1 MPIVTGPSP
10 ASMAEL
16 RAVTLALKAV
26 DKETRSA
33 INKATRD
40 TLNPVWRGA
49 LASNAATPLESA
61 LLVKGGRVAAGNPP
75 RMIASNS
82 KRPVSKG
89 STLTADRYG
98 RAFEFGTKDQNKY
111 GTYTRKNRGG
121 GGTHQVTRRT
131 ARQLPAYRSQGRVIF
146 PAVAEVAPRMVSLW
160 AGLIIRKVYDAFEGK

>member
-1 MPIVTGPSP
+1 
-10 ASMAEL
+10 MAEL

-49 LASNAATPLESA
+49 LASNAATPMESA
-61 LLVKGGRVAAGNPP
+61 LLVKGARVAAGNPP

-82 KRPVSKG
+82 KRAIKKQ

-98 RAFEFGTKDQNKY
+98 RAFEFGSKNRDAY

-121 GGTHQVTRRT
+121 SGTHQVTRRT
-131 ARQLPAYRSQGRVIF
+131 ARQLPEFKAQGRVIF

-160 AGLIIRKVYDAFEGK
+160 AGIILKKVYDAFEGK